1 MAKTKK
7 QTATDDAVQFDYTGF
22 LTETVDAVAQRLN
35 YDSDPIESA
44 TPMSTGMLTL
54 DLLYGGGI
62 RPGWYTHFG
71 KEQSSKTTGAL
82 VIAANAI
89 KEKVPLIT
97 FFDYEGCVTANT
109 LIQVKGQNIKL
120 KDLFDLSDYK
130 NWTPN
135 TWQDQTH
142 VVDTLCNNERGYK
155 SAKAR
160 LFYKGIHPTQKIIFN
175 TGHELECY
183 NHKFFVY
190 RNGYLAVV
198 SQQDLQVGELV
209 FVRKDYFEP
218 MQEEWRPVVGEGKGI
233 RRKFE
238 VSNCGRVRSTGDK
251 RLVKRKDSDSVFV
264 RTIAPRLL
272 APRTLKDG
280 HQSVC
285 LCMDHRITQRLVH
298 RLVARAF
305 IGKAPRGLPLVC
317 HYNDDPADN
326 RVFNLHYSDDVGNN
340 REKAL
345 HWRAPHSQNAILA
358 NSTSAFRDRIRDLYE
373 VFTMKEIREMYPEA
387 SYHTV
392 SKYWKT
398 ELCKDEFFE
407 FSFDSIRSNYELASI
422 VSIEDTEKEKPVF
435 DIGLHNE
442 TDFLPHSIIT
452 NGIVTHNSSV
462 NSMPYIQSILKTV
475 GIDKTIAQVFGA
487 KDHDSGKWITPPIIR
502 FHVESV
508 AEKFFDFLANV
519 LRELPDKKMI
529 NGRWWLIYEDN
540 KKNKARVGEF
550 ADPSMG
556 KRYGPGLWV
565 PAPDGELQAL
575 FIVDSYPAM
584 NPASND
590 EEETDNSL
598 ALQARMFSKQLPRV
612 KGRLM
617 QKMVAVIG
625 TNQLRDAP
633 MVMYGPKENE
643 PGGQALKFNCFGQDT
658 LLLTKYGLL
667 SAKEFHALSE
677 HTHLQSIS
685 GMESIAG
692 WKCVGYSNTIKAK
705 TSFGYSVTGKPG
717 HKVLIIS
724 TSEKKLPTMK
734 WVTLEDLTKQGKSPT
749 SKGSYL
755 GISVQDAEK
764 PTEYQH
770 VVYQY
775 VGSTSQ
781 TSQLKNRSLDL
792 ICDETLGELLG
803 WIVSE
808 GFVGPYTVSIS
819 NSNDKHLARI
829 AKVTKRLGFNPI
841 IKDKCVEI
849 YDATLAQWLQSIGCK
864 CLAMH
869 KSIPLIIRMSPASV
883 QIAFTRGLLAGDG
896 NAQPRETSYYS
907 ISNTLLDQLQAML
920 LSFGIICK
928 KSPYHASNR
937 EHKLCLTSE
946 QLQISISKLTDTKI
960 NHLDRFHCGSLYFS
974 GYNNTLL
981 RELIRWRTRT
991 LVNNS
996 DNEVSDVLPELF
1008 TNYIRGR
1015 KPKVYK
1021 WFKEHIQGRN
1031 KYWRTRDFYE
1041 GWFDDYKQYA
1051 VGLRTSQERKVF
1063 IDLGV
1068 RVKELVEFT
1077 RDNNIVW
1084 QQIVSL
1090 DADLYQPCY
1099 DACVPGTH
1107 TIWTNGVVSHNS
1119 DVRCKFT
1126 PRSSGQPLWP
1136 KNFDKETGWEIEP
1149 SVEFEKGRDSYR
1161 YIHLKTIKNKLSV
1174 PNRVGW
1180 IRIWTND
1187 GEGSARGYDPVFD
1200 TIYYLYVTGQ
1210 LVGRGRK
1217 SMKLKLSKTDIEPS
1231 VTWIDLKRWILGDR
1245 ATKVEM
1251 CEKFGYKQKFCL
1263 RKFCFNQLK
1272 KGIGEK
1278 LYIEHTQSSSAEDDS
1293 EE

>member
-142 VVDTLCNNERGYK
+142 VVDTLCNNKRGYK

-251 RLVKRKDSDSVFV
+251 RLIKRKDSDSVFV

-272 APRTLKDG
+272 TPRTLKDG
-280 HQSVC
+280 HQSVF

-326 RVFNLHYSDDVGNN
+326 RVFNLHYSDDAGNN

-358 NSTSAFRDRIRDLYE
+358 NSTSAFRDRIRDLYD

-398 ELCKDEFFE
+398 ELCKDEFFG

-643 PGGQALKFNCFGQDT
+643 PGGQALKFN
-658 LLLTKYGLL
+658 
-667 SAKEFHALSE
+667 
-677 HTHLQSIS
+677 
-685 GMESIAG
+685 
-692 WKCVGYSNTIKAK
+692 
-705 TSFGYSVTGKPG
+705 
-717 HKVLIIS
+717 
-724 TSEKKLPTMK
+724 
-734 WVTLEDLTKQGKSPT
+734 
-749 SKGSYL
+749 
-755 GISVQDAEK
+755 
-764 PTEYQH
+764 
-770 VVYQY
+770 
-775 VGSTSQ
+775 
-781 TSQLKNRSLDL
+781 
-792 ICDETLGELLG
+792 
-803 WIVSE
+803 
-808 GFVGPYTVSIS
+808 
-819 NSNDKHLARI
+819 
-829 AKVTKRLGFNPI
+829 
-841 IKDKCVEI
+841 
-849 YDATLAQWLQSIGCK
+849 
-864 CLAMH
+864 
-869 KSIPLIIRMSPASV
+869 
-883 QIAFTRGLLAGDG
+883 
-896 NAQPRETSYYS
+896 
-907 ISNTLLDQLQAML
+907 
-920 LSFGIICK
+920 
-928 KSPYHASNR
+928 
-937 EHKLCLTSE
+937 
-946 QLQISISKLTDTKI
+946 
-960 NHLDRFHCGSLYFS
+960 
-974 GYNNTLL
+974 
-981 RELIRWRTRT
+981 
-991 LVNNS
+991 
-996 DNEVSDVLPELF
+996 
-1008 TNYIRGR
+1008 
-1015 KPKVYK
+1015 
-1021 WFKEHIQGRN
+1021 
-1031 KYWRTRDFYE
+1031 
-1041 GWFDDYKQYA
+1041 
-1051 VGLRTSQERKVF
+1051 
-1063 IDLGV
+1063 
-1068 RVKELVEFT
+1068 
-1077 RDNNIVW
+1077 
-1084 QQIVSL
+1084 
-1090 DADLYQPCY
+1090 ADC
-1099 DACVPGTH
+1099 
-1107 TIWTNGVVSHNS
+1107 
-1119 DVRCKFT
+1119 RCKFT

>member
-97 FFDYEGCVTANT
+97 FFDYEG
-109 LIQVKGQNIKL
+109 
-120 KDLFDLSDYK
+120 S
-130 NWTPN
+130 
-135 TWQDQTH
+135 
-142 VVDTLCNNERGYK
+142 
-155 SAKAR
+155 SA
-160 LFYKGIHPTQKIIFN
+160 
-175 TGHELECY
+175 
-183 NHKFFVY
+183 
-190 RNGYLAVV
+190 
-198 SQQDLQVGELV
+198 
-209 FVRKDYFEP
+209 
-218 MQEEWRPVVGEGKGI
+218 
-233 RRKFE
+233 
-238 VSNCGRVRSTGDK
+238 
-251 RLVKRKDSDSVFV
+251 
-264 RTIAPRLL
+264 
-272 APRTLKDG
+272 
-280 HQSVC
+280 
-285 LCMDHRITQRLVH
+285 
-298 RLVARAF
+298 
-305 IGKAPRGLPLVC
+305 
-317 HYNDDPADN
+317 
-326 RVFNLHYSDDVGNN
+326 
-340 REKAL
+340 
-345 HWRAPHSQNAILA
+345 
-358 NSTSAFRDRIRDLYE
+358 
-373 VFTMKEIREMYPEA
+373 
-387 SYHTV
+387 
-392 SKYWKT
+392 
-398 ELCKDEFFE
+398 
-407 FSFDSIRSNYELASI
+407 
-422 VSIEDTEKEKPVF
+422 
-435 DIGLHNE
+435 
-442 TDFLPHSIIT
+442 
-452 NGIVTHNSSV
+452 
-462 NSMPYIQSILKTV
+462 NSMPYIQSILNTT
-475 GIDKTIAQVFGA
+475 GIDKTIAQVFGT

-550 ADPSMG
+550 TDPSMG

-667 SAKEFHALSE
+667 SAKEFHTLPK
-677 HTHLQSIS
+677 HTHLQSMA
-685 GMESIAG
+685 GMEPIAG
-692 WKCVGYSNTIKAK
+692 WKCVGYSNTIKVT

-717 HKVLIIS
+717 HKVLAVS
-724 TSEKKLPTMK
+724 TSEKKLPKTE
-734 WVTLEDLTKQGKSPT
+734 WVTLDDLTNIGRSPNDRGT
-749 SKGSYL
+749 YL
-755 GISVQDAEK
+755 AISTRDVEK
-764 PTEYQH
+764 PTEYQEIS
-770 VVYQY
+770 YSY
-775 VGSTSQ
+775 VGTKSQ
-781 TSQLKNRSLDL
+781 TSQLKHKILNL
-792 ICDETLGELLG
+792 ICNETLGELLG

-808 GFVGPYTVSIS
+808 GFVGDYTISIC
-819 NSNDKHLARI
+819 NANRKYLARI
-829 AKVTKRLGFNPI
+829 AKLVKLLGFDPSVTKE
-841 IKDKCVEI
+841 KYVEI
-849 YDATLAQWLQSIGCK
+849 YDATFAQWLKSIGCK
-864 CLAMH
+864 CMAMH
-869 KSIPLIIRMSPASV
+869 KSVPLIIRMSPASV
-883 QIAFTRGLLAGDG
+883 QVAFMRGLFAGDG
-896 NAQPRETSYYS
+896 SAFEKETSYFS
-907 ISNTLLDQLQAML
+907 ISNILLDQLQAML
-920 LSFGIICK
+920 LSFGILCK
-928 KSPYHASNR
+928 KSPYRSSNK

-946 QLQISISKLTDTKI
+946 ELHVSIAKLTDTKV
-960 NHLDRFHCGSLYFS
+960 NHLDRFHCGKLYLS
-974 GYNNTLL
+974 GYNSTLL
-981 RELIRWRTRT
+981 RELIGWKTSIM
-991 LVNNS
+991 VDNY
-996 DNEVSDVLPELF
+996 DNETSIVLPELF
-1008 TNYIRGR
+1008 SNYVRGR
-1015 KPKVYK
+1015 KPKVYS
-1021 WFKEHIQGRN
+1021 WFKENIQGRSK
-1031 KYWRTRDFYE
+1031 KYWRVKDFYD
-1041 GWFDDYKQYA
+1041 GWFEDYKRYA
-1051 VGLRTSQERKVF
+1051 NSLRTSHERKAF
-1063 IDLGV
+1063 LDLGLQ
-1068 RVKELVEFT
+1068 VKELVDFT
-1077 RDNNIVW
+1077 RDNDIVW
-1084 QQIVSL
+1084 QQIASL
-1090 DADLYQPCY
+1090 DTDLYQPCY
-1099 DACVPGTH
+1099 DACVPATH